1 MNLYAHQKQAIDLAK
16 QNGSYAFFHAC
27 GTGKT
32 CTAINVIK
40 HWKST
45 GVGPAL
51 VVCPLSIIDAAWLE
65 DCQKFAPELSA
76 VSLWSKKPADRKKR
90 LAEKHDIYI
99 ANFETF
105 KLLYSEIVKKR
116 FGVLVVDESSK
127 MKQHDSQT
135 TRALLSLAGLATR
148 GKGGQKYVSDWI
160 VPYRYVLSGT
170 PAPNEPTEYWPQIK
184 FITGPGHSVFSDN
197 FYSFRGQYCYS
208 IPISPVCKK
217 WKFRRNM
224 TTELMD
230 RIKPVAH
237 IVRKE
242 DAVDLPEQ
250 THVIRK
256 VFLSDKEQGAYD
268 VFQRDLV
275 LRYADQEILATS
287 AIVEIMKLRQLT
299 SGFAYTDTGTMQTG
313 TSKLDELL
321 GEKSGKGRS
330 GGLLEEIGSEQ
341 VIIWANFKHEI
352 GMLLKELPGSDA
364 IWSGTPSRDEAI
376 SKFKAG
382 AYQYLIANPQSAA
395 HGLTFTNCK
404 YAVYF
409 SLNYSYE
416 LHEQSINR
424 IHRIG
429 QKWPC
434 TYYYLVADK
443 TIDELI
449 CKVLQGKKTVSD
461 EVLMYLRASSLGGQR
476 GFTNGKEVSSREVR
490 KTNPIGSFG
499 VSQAVVAM

>member
-1 MNLYAHQKQAIDLAK
+1 MNLYAHQQQAIDLAK
-16 QNGSYAFFHAC
+16 HNGSYAFFHAC

-65 DCQKFAPELSA
+65 DCRKFAPELSA
-76 VSLWSKKPADRKKR
+76 ISLWSKKPADRKKR

-127 MKQHDSQT
+127 MKQHDSQI

-184 FITGPGHSVFSDN
+184 FITGPGHSVFSDD
-197 FYSFRGQYCYS
+197 FYSFRRQYCYS

-256 VFLSDKEQGAYD
+256 VYLGEAEQRAYD

-275 LRYADQEILATS
+275 LQYAEQEILATS

-313 TSKLDELL
+313 TSKLDELK
-321 GEKSGKGRS
+321 E
-330 GGLLEEIGSEQ
+330 LLEEIGNNQ
-341 VIIWANFKHEI
+341 VIIWANFHHEI
-352 GMLLKELPGSDA
+352 GTLLKELPGSA
-364 IWSGTPSRDEAI
+364 ALWHGTPDREQVIAD
-376 SKFKAG
+376 FKADKM
-382 AYQYLIANPQSAA
+382 QYLIANPQSAA

-449 CKVLQGKKTVSD
+449 YKVLQGKKTVSD
-461 EVLMYLRASSLGGQR
+461 EVLMYLRTSNLGGAK
-476 GFTNGKEVSSREVR
+476 G
-490 KTNPIGSFG
+490 I
-499 VSQAVVAM
+499 